1 MLTQASDSLNKFSMA
16 LYSKVVAN
24 KPKENMFYSPASI
37 YVALAMTYV
46 GTRGNTAKEIEHVM
60 NWKNPE
66 TVNEMI
72 QSLQEPIFAA
82 SGVELS
88 LANRL
93 WVQQGY
99 AILKEYTDMLQ
110 SFYQAEMG
118 TADFV
123 NKATEAR
130 ETINNWVETKTNGNI
145 KDLIEDDVLTSLTR
159 LVLANAVYFK
169 GFWEKRFNKRH
180 THTVKFKVSKTETVK
195 VRMMN
200 QTGVYLYEWNEE
212 LSCKILKLPYTEK
225 KVAMVIFLPD
235 EVDGLVEL
243 ENKLNADHIRN
254 CDTTMSSRS
263 VNVGLPRLKLNCQF
277 NMNDILSLL
286 GICDLFDIRNA
297 DLSGVTGDSQLYV
310 SDAIHQAFVNVDEEG
325 TEAAAATAVVMNIR
339 CSPPRPEVFLADHPF
354 LFVIQHCESGAIL
367 FQSRVLSPEYE
378 RDR

>member
-1 MLTQASDSLNKFSMA
+1 MSILNQASDSLNKFSMA
-16 LYSKVVAN
+16 LYSKLVAN

-66 TVNEMI
+66 TVHAMM

-99 AILKEYTDMLQ
+99 PILKEYTDMLQ
-110 SFYQAEMG
+110 SFYQAEIG

-123 NKATEAR
+123 NKARKAR
-130 ETINNWVETKTNGNI
+130 ETINNWVETKTNGKI
-145 KDLIEDDVLTSLTR
+145 KELIEDDVLMTNTR

-169 GFWEKRFNKRH
+169 GFWENQFKKRH
-180 THTVKFKVSKTETVK
+180 THTGDFKVSKTETIK

-200 QTGVYLYEWNEE
+200 KTGEYMYGRNEE

-225 KVAMVIFLPD
+225 KMVMVIFLPD
-235 EVDGLVEL
+235 EVDGLVKL
-243 ENKLNADHIRN
+243 ESKLNADNIRN
-254 CDTTMSSRS
+254 CDTTISSRS
-263 VNVGLPRLKLNCQF
+263 VNVGLPKLKLNCQF
-277 NMNDILSLL
+277 NMKDTLSLL
-286 GICDLFDIRNA
+286 GICDLFDIDNA
-297 DLSGVTGDSQLYV
+297 DLSGVTGDRELYV
-310 SDAIHQAFVNVDEEG
+310 SHVIHQAFVNVDEKG
-325 TEAAAATAVVMNIR
+325 TEAAAATAVVMQIR
-339 CSPPRPEVFLADHPF
+339 CRPPPPEVFLADHPF
-354 LFVIQHCESGAIL
+354 LFVIQHCESGTIL
-367 FQSRVLSPEYE
+367 FQSRVLSP
-378 RDR
+378 